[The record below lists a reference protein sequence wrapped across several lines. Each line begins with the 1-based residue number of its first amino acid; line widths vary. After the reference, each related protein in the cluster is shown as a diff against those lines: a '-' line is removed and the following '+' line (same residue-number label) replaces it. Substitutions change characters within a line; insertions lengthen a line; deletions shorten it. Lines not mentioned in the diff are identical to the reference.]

1 MMQLFLLFILA
12 HLVSDF
18 VIQTDALIKRKKVY
32 WRKIK
37 FSKGLTEH
45 VLHHIMIT
53 FLLVFSLYGFD
64 LSSIPPIII
73 IGCFHYFID
82 FFTGEYSERLIKKCR
97 EKNDRERTIFHHLLT
112 KRTFYFAI
120 DQMFHLLTIYLV
132 LFMFNKIESMNLLI
146 QSAVDLYRYDAV
158 FDIRTKI
165 ILLCILVILLIFASG
180 YLINKILLDIKKEDE
195 NELAAALEQ
204 DEPLFSDMKKIDKN
218 VTVEHVWERT
228 EGTTKRSLKIH
239 YHDFLEPELDRAG
252 KYIGFLE
259 RFLIG
264 VFIILEMVPG
274 LALLATLKTIARFKQ
289 FESKAFAEYY
299 LIGTLLSF
307 SLGICWSLL
316 IKFVLQL

>member
-45 VLHHIMIT
+45 VLHHIIIT

-64 LSSIPPIII
+64 FSFILPIII
-73 IGCFHYFID
+73 VGCIHYFID
-82 FFTGEYSERLIKKCR
+82 FIIVEYSEQLIKKYR
-97 EKNDRERTIFHHLLT
+97 EKNDRERTILQHLLI

-120 DQMFHLLTIYLV
+120 DQMFHLLSIYLV
-132 LFMFNKIESMNLLI
+132 LFMFDKIEPLNQLI
-146 QSAVDLYRYDAV
+146 HSAVVLDQYDGV
-158 FDIRTKI
+158 LDIRTKM
-165 ILLCILVILLIFASG
+165 ILLSILVILLIFVSG

-195 NELAAALEQ
+195 NELAVALEQ
-204 DEPLFSDMKKIDKN
+204 DEYLFNDIKKIDKN
-218 VTVEHVWERT
+218 VIVEQTWERS
-228 EGTTKRSLKIH
+228 EGNTKRSLKIH

-316 IKFVLQL
+316 IKFVLQY